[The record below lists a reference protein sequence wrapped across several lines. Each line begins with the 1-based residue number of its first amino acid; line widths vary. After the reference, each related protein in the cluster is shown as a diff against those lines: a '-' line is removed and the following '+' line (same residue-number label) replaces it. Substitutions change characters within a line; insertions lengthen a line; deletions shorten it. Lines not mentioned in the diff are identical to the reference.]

1 MKLKKISAL
10 GAGLAMAAAAN
21 AAAISFDDVPIRG
34 NWEFSYTDYSV
45 YGGED
50 VYEWSP
56 SPSGSVESWQAM
68 PANVGRFEWNSNNT
82 RYFTATSPIQ
92 TGLRA
97 KPRTRGPNIFLR
109 CPKPASWFLT
119 TSFR

>member
-68 PANVGRFEWNSNNT
+68 PANVGRFEWNS
-82 RYFTATSPIQ
+82 AVDGISG
-92 TGLRA
+92 GLQF
-97 KPRTRGPNIFLR
+97 K
-109 CPKPASWFLT
+109 T
-119 TSFR
+119 TSYNYEY